1 MIKKNKQK
9 TTLSQ
14 SVNDLDKKWLNKV
27 QQWRQNIKCLREAL
41 PANSN
46 DVVVIFPY

>member
-1 MIKKNKQK
+1 MIKKA
-9 TTLSQ
+9 LSQ

-27 QQWRQNIKCLREAL
+27 QQWRQKIKCLREAW
-41 PANSN
+41 PANIN